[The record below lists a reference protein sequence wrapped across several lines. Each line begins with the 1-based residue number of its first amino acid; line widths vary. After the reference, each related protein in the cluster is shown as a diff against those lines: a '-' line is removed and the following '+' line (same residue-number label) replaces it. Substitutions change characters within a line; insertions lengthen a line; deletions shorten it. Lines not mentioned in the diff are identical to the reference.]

1 MPASGDYDLMAPLFR
16 MYGRELMPLFRYR
29 TRLYLGHEGA
39 YIPEC
44 IYFWGDM
51 FSETYG
57 WTPFEERTDK
67 LQESRWHKWEWV
79 SGLELVWLMMDYY
92 DHTLDEPFLREM
104 MLPAAHEVLTFF
116 DQHYP
121 VDSTGKMVMHPSQ
134 ALETWWECTNPM
146 PEVAGLHALVDRLGS
161 LPEDAATGEER
172 AFWGRLKKKLPD
184 PPVRTVDGKAM
195 LAPAAMFA
203 NKMNIENPEL
213 YAVFPFR
220 LYGFDLPGK
229 ELALEAFRQRPDR
242 GTSGW
247 RQDDIF
253 AAYLGL
259 ADTAREYI
267 VSRAKNKHVDSRFPA
282 FWGPN
287 YDWIPDQDHGSVL
300 LKTLQAMVLQ
310 PDGRA
315 IHLMPA
321 WPKDWNVDFKL
332 HAPYNTTVEGSYIHG
347 RFERLAVT
355 PAGRRNDVRSPE
367 TLNE

>member
-1 MPASGDYDLMAPLFR
+1 
-16 MYGRELMPLFRYR
+16 
-29 TRLYLGHEGA
+29 
-39 YIPEC
+39 
-44 IYFWGDM
+44 
-51 FSETYG
+51 
-57 WTPFEERTDK
+57 
-67 LQESRWHKWEWV
+67 
-79 SGLELVWLMMDYY
+79 
-92 DHTLDEPFLREM
+92 
-104 MLPAAHEVLTFF
+104 
-116 DQHYP
+116 
-121 VDSTGKMVMHPSQ
+121 
-134 ALETWWECTNPM
+134 
-146 PEVAGLHALVDRLGS
+146 
-161 LPEDAATGEER
+161 
-172 AFWGRLKKKLPD
+172 
-184 PPVRTVDGKAM
+184 M